1 MKKIKFLPVFF
12 ILTLMGFS
20 RSKAQ
25 QFFNGTVNTTSTIN
39 RTGSVGIGNVIL
51 RGSSGIQVLE
61 HTTPTGDFYIRSVAY
76 QVPDDVGNLIL
87 NDIGGFVGIGTSKPK
102 EALSVNG
109 KIRAHEIKVETS
121 NWPDYVFED
130 GYKLLSLKEISQ
142 FVKKNKHLPE
152 MPTARETEENGIQVG
167 EMVSKLLKKNEEL
180 TLHLIEKDKQ
190 IESQERRLERLEKLI
205 EKFTKEI

>member
-12 ILTLMGFS
+12 ILTLTGFS

-51 RGSSGIQVLE
+51 RGASGIQVLE

-76 QVPDDVGNLIL
+76 QIPDDVGNLIL

-130 GYKLLSLKEISQ
+130 DYKLLSLKEISE
-142 FVKKNKHLPE
+142 FIKMNKHLPE
-152 MPTARETEENGIQVG
+152 MPTARDTEENGIQVG

>member
-1 MKKIKFLPVFF
+1 MKKNKFLPVFF

-130 GYKLLSLKEISQ
+130 GYQLPNLKETALFIE
-142 FVKKNKHLPE
+142 KNKHLPGVPKAME
-152 MPTARETEENGIQVG
+152 IEENGLALG
-167 EMVSKLLKKNEEL
+167 EMNKIMMQKIEEL
-180 TLHLIEKDKQ
+180 TLHLIEKEKK
-190 IESQERRLERLEKLI
+190 IERQEERLENLENQIKKLI
-205 EKFTKEI
+205 EMK